1 MRDPL
6 CALCHEQAPA
16 VGRAALPAHLHCDD
30 VVLVRERPFGR
41 YHRRTEYRGAWS
53 RVGQDLQL
61 IVSRLPGR
69 RAHWRA
75 VLRDCGVLWT
85 DLATAEGK
93 TPELALRDLGV
104 LIGRLRRAFGVRE
117 PR

>member
-1 MRDPL
+1 M
-6 CALCHEQAPA
+6 
-16 VGRAALPAHLHCDD
+16 HLHCDE

-41 YHRRTEYRGAWS
+41 HHRRTEYRGAWS
-53 RVGQDLQL
+53 RVGQDLQI

-75 VLRDCGVLWT
+75 ALRDCGVLWT

-93 TPELALRDLGV
+93 TPERALRELQV
-104 LIGRLRRAFGVRE
+104 LIGRLRRAFGGRE
-117 PR
+117 TRS